1 MDQTQGSPMK
11 GIRYDQNADTK
22 FETLDM
28 MWNKDYA
35 ENMNGNT
42 TNAFKK
48 EKRSMEDYDSGS
60 IFNQ

>member
-1 MDQTQGSPMK
+1 MK